1 MLSLSLP
8 WPPSVNTYWRNV
20 SKGRLSGRVLI
31 SEAGRKYRKD
41 VSSLI
46 GAFGMRKA
54 LSCELS
60 VSIIAYPP
68 DRRRR
73 DLDNILKSLLDSCT
87 HAGLWLD
94 DSQISRLT
102 ISRSRMVHPGGQV
115 SRYVAEI
122 PVETDWRVALGDAA

>member
-1 MLSLSLP
+1 
-8 WPPSVNTYWRNV
+8 VNTYWRNV
-20 SKGRLSGRVLI
+20 SKGRLAGRVLI

-41 VSSLI
+41 VSDLV
-46 GAFGMRKA
+46 GAFGLRKA
-54 LSCELS
+54 LACELS

-94 DSQISRLT
+94 DSQIARLT
-102 ISRSRMVHPGGQV
+102 ISRSPIPEAGGRV
-115 SRYVAEI
+115 CLYVGELPAA
-122 PVETDWRVALGDAA
+122 VDWRVALGDAA

>member
-20 SKGRLSGRVLI
+20 SKGRLAGRVLI

-54 LSCELS
+54 LACELS

-94 DSQISRLT
+94 DSQIGRLT

-115 SRYVAEI
+115 SLYVAEI
-122 PVETDWRVALGDAA
+122 PAETEWRVALGDAA